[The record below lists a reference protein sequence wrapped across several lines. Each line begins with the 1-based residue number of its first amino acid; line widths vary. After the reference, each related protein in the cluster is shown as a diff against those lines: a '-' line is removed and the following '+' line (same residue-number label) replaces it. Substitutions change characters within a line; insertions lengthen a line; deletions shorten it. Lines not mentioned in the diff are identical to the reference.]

1 MEPRLVAITGPLK
14 GTTITLT
21 DRETIIGREPTN
33 GVAINDPLVSRR
45 HCAIHNREGAV
56 QVSDLES
63 LNGTFVNG
71 VPTREKALDH
81 GDRIKVGSS
90 QFVFLLKDDDI
101 TNVPLSDS
109 FDGQLITTIT

>member
-14 GTTITLT
+14 GTTIPLA
-21 DRETIIGREPTN
+21 DKETIIGREPTN

-45 HCAIHNREGAV
+45 HCSIQNHAGAI

-81 GDRIKVGSS
+81 GDRIKIGSS
-90 QFVFLLKDDDI
+90 EFVFLLRDEDV
-101 TNVPLSDS
+101 TSVPLSDS
-109 FDGQLITTIT
+109 FGINS